1 MRGILKA
8 LVAVELQLRSDSLFL
23 FLHRQPDRIQHK
35 IDRLSGRCLVSYN
48 AVVIQIPDYGQ
59 IQYTLLR
66 MDVGDVRDPFC
77 IRPVCPELSVQQIL
91 VLMYLLSKVNPL
103 FFIVAE
109 IDSLIL
115 SASNLPY
122 IISSLL
128 KLYQSWALHKAFRP
142 CCMSN

>member
-23 FLHRQPDRIQHK
+23 PLHGQANGVPHQVYC
-35 IDRLSGRCLVSYN
+35 LSGRCLVSYN

-66 MDVGDVRDPFC
+66 MDVGDVCDPFC

-103 FFIVAE
+103 PATA
-109 IDSLIL
+109 DL
-115 SASNLPY
+115 
-122 IISSLL
+122 
-128 KLYQSWALHKAFRP
+128 R
-142 CCMSN
+142 

>member
-23 FLHRQPDRIQHK
+23 FFHRQPDRIQHK

-103 FFIVAE
+103 PATA
-109 IDSLIL
+109 DL
-115 SASNLPY
+115 
-122 IISSLL
+122 
-128 KLYQSWALHKAFRP
+128 R
-142 CCMSN
+142 

>member
-8 LVAVELQLRSDSLFL
+8 LVAVKLQLRSDSLFL

-77 IRPVCPELSVQQIL
+77 IRPVCPELSVQQ
-91 VLMYLLSKVNPL
+91 MYLLFKVNPL
-103 FFIVAE
+103 PATA
-109 IDSLIL
+109 DL
-115 SASNLPY
+115 
-122 IISSLL
+122 
-128 KLYQSWALHKAFRP
+128 R
-142 CCMSN
+142 